1 MSLTFSAL
9 FILFIARA
17 LSALEIAAFI
27 LIGGFISTSSHAAMD
42 VNLKTQHAAWTVQ
55 AKNSDAAFAPLAE
68 RGKNFYGRIF
78 RAGNEMASCATCHT
92 ANPKAL
98 GKHVMTGKDIP
109 ALSPSANPERFTDA
123 KKSEKWFKRNC
134 NDVIGRECTA
144 AEKSDL
150 TAWLLQN

>member
-1 MSLTFSAL
+1 MTSKLFLSICSTAWFFLAAASAV
-9 FILFIARA
+9 AQ
-17 LSALEIAAFI
+17 
-27 LIGGFISTSSHAAMD
+27 T
-42 VNLKTQHAAWTVQ
+42 NLKRQHTDWTVQ
-55 AKNSDAAFAPLAE
+55 AKSIDTAFAPSAE

-92 ANPKAL
+92 VNPKAL
-98 GKHVMTGKDIP
+98 GKHVMTGKEIP
-109 ALSPSANPERFTDA
+109 ALSPTTNSERFTDA

-134 NDVIGRECTA
+134 TDVIGRECTA

>member
-1 MSLTFSAL
+1 MKISDIKMAALTVLSILVFSSATAATSLK
-9 FILFIARA
+9 
-17 LSALEIAAFI
+17 E
-27 LIGGFISTSSHAAMD
+27 
-42 VNLKTQHAAWTVQ
+42 QHTNWTAQ
-55 AKNSDAAFAPLAE
+55 AKSSDTAFSPSAE

-92 ANPKAL
+92 TNPKAL
-98 GKHVMTGKDIP
+98 GKHVMTGKEIP

>member
-1 MSLTFSAL
+1 MKKNYSIKRLLLLTVA
-9 FILFIARA
+9 ACT
-17 LSALEIAAFI
+17 LSTAIAA
-27 LIGGFISTSSHAAMD
+27 TD
-42 VNLKTQHAAWTVQ
+42 LKEQHAGWTVQ
-55 AKNSDAAFAPLAE
+55 AKSADAGFAPSAE

-92 ANPKAL
+92 ANPKAV
-98 GKHVMTGKDIP
+98 GKHAMTGKEIP
-109 ALSPSANPERFTDA
+109 ALSPSSNPERFTDA

-134 NDVIGRECTA
+134 NDVVGRECTA

>member
-1 MSLTFSAL
+1 MNMPFVFQNKHMTTKLFLALCSAAWLYLTTTNVVAQ
-9 FILFIARA
+9 
-17 LSALEIAAFI
+17 
-27 LIGGFISTSSHAAMD
+27 T
-42 VNLKTQHAAWTVQ
+42 NLKQQHTDWTVQ
-55 AKNSDAAFAPLAE
+55 AKSIDVAFASSAE

-92 ANPKAL
+92 TNPKAL
-98 GKHVMTGKDIP
+98 GKHVMTGKEIP

-150 TAWLLQN
+150 AAWLLQN

>member
-1 MSLTFSAL
+1 MDTPMKTTKAIIKSTFL
-9 FILFIARA
+9 GLVIAFGFSCA
-17 LSALEIAAFI
+17 YAA
-27 LIGGFISTSSHAAMD
+27 T
-42 VNLKTQHAAWTVQ
+42 NLKEQHSGWTAQ
-55 AKNSDAAFAPLAE
+55 AKTSDSAFSPSAE

-92 ANPKAL
+92 ANPKAI
-98 GKHVMTGKDIP
+98 VMTGKEIP
-109 ALSPSANPERFTDA
+109 ALSPSTNPERFTDA

-134 NDVIGRECTA
+134 NDVMGRECTA

>member
-1 MSLTFSAL
+1 MKTKVIIKSVVAGLIASFSLSV
-9 FILFIARA
+9 
-17 LSALEIAAFI
+17 AFAN
-27 LIGGFISTSSHAAMD
+27 T
-42 VNLKTQHAAWTVQ
+42 NLKEQHAGWTAQ
-55 AKNSDAAFAPLAE
+55 AKSADAVFVPSAE

-78 RAGNEMASCATCHT
+78 RAGNEMASCASCHT

-98 GKHVMTGKDIP
+98 GKHVITGKEIP
-109 ALSPSANPERFTDA
+109 ALSPSANPERFTDT

-150 TAWLLQN
+150 TAWLLLN

>member
-1 MSLTFSAL
+1 MKTKKIIIKSIVVGLIASL
-9 FILFIARA
+9 A
-17 LSALEIAAFI
+17 LSVAFAD
-27 LIGGFISTSSHAAMD
+27 T
-42 VNLKTQHAAWTVQ
+42 NLKEQHTGWTVQ
-55 AKNSDAAFAPLAE
+55 ARSTDAAFAPSAE

-92 ANPKAL
+92 INPKSL
-98 GKHVMTGKDIP
+98 GKHVMTGKEIP
-109 ALSPSANPERFTDA
+109 ALSPTANPERFTDV

-150 TAWLLQN
+150 TAWLLLN